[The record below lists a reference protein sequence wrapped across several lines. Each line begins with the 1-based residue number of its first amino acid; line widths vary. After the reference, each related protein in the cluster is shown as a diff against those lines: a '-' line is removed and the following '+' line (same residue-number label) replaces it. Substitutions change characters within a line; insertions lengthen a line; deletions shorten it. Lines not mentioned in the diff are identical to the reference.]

1 MGDDYS
7 GPVTV
12 AADDGSERVLA
23 NIDVWSQ
30 SETIMEMVKGALQ
43 EDRTP
48 SHFVLSA
55 HVRRVPPPRRYRPR
69 RHHSVGIGGPK

>member
-30 SETIMEMVKGALQ
+30 SETIMEMVKGAPQ
-43 EDRTP
+43 ENRTP
-48 SHFVLSA
+48 FSGFRLA
-55 HVRRVPPPRRYRPR
+55 
-69 RHHSVGIGGPK
+69 G

>member
-30 SETIMEMVKGALQ
+30 SETIMEMVKGAPQ
-43 EDRTP
+43 ENHAF
-48 SHFVLSA
+48 S
-55 HVRRVPPPRRYRPR
+55 RVSGLR
-69 RHHSVGIGGPK
+69 G

>member
-30 SETIMEMVKGALQ
+30 APNKTQEQLFIHDMVSWQLAQ
-43 EDRTP
+43 
-48 SHFVLSA
+48 
-55 HVRRVPPPRRYRPR
+55 
-69 RHHSVGIGGPK
+69 I